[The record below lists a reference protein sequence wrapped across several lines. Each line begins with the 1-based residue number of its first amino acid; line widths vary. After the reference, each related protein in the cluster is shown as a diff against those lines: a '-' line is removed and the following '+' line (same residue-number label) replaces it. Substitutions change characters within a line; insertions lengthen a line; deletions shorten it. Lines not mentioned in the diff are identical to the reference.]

1 MVLVTFDDF
10 LNVNSAIAVNLLFH
24 LSVIVLKFLTSAC
37 DNEKLHGEIFSKILI
52 F

>member
-10 LNVNSAIAVNLLFH
+10 LNINSAIAINLLFH

-37 DNEKLHGEIFSKILI
+37 DNEKLHG
-52 F
+52 